1 MSAQA
6 GTVDIGF
13 SAFQVDNQL
22 YTSGNYDF
30 PVVVC
35 SQKTRNVDAV
45 RSPSLFSL
53 SSHRVQHLLP
63 TRAGG
68 IHLSFYE
75 STNFSINE
83 IVCQLHPIAAYIED
97 KYINVML
104 DFMVENMP
112 SNLIYTAEPK
122 YDRVSCTIGHVLI
135 PKAILVKSASLA
147 EPFRLGLI
155 RIEPLSVLLS
165 VHTCIRMYIALDHSP
180 LDFAAFERRD
190 IYSLPMRFGYHLGMH
205 YVSGAIF
212 GAGWV
217 VGSLEILG
225 SPSGL
230 ARSVSTGLKDFLSM
244 PVQGLLRGPWGFLVG
259 ITQGS
264 ASLLKNIT
272 AGTVNSVTKLAA
284 SVARNL
290 DRLSL
295 DDEHLQ
301 RTEALRRSRPQGITH
316 GFAQGLTGLGISI
329 LGAVGGLARHT
340 LEARS
345 SVDVFTGL
353 GRGLVGA
360 VTKPISGAAELVA
373 LTGQGMLHTVGFNTL
388 PLARHLTVPTNT
400 SLGPS
405 AAKVMSL
412 YLPPIIFSGQIIC
425 MALATMRMPNN
436 SFSTV
441 SVALSWTQIFIV
453 SHEQDTVVEMIYV
466 DRAYVEIDGDD
477 ATLVTVNVRQ
487 TSENVDRDNE
497 VRTP

>member
-1 MSAQA
+1 M
-6 GTVDIGF
+6 
-13 SAFQVDNQL
+13 DNQL
-22 YTSGNYDF
+22 YSSGNFDF

-35 SQKTRNVDAV
+35 SQNSTNNSETR
-45 RSPSLFSL
+45 RSYRQLPSPFSL
-53 SSHRVQHLLP
+53 TTYRLENLQPFQAGSIRLL
-63 TRAGG
+63 
-68 IHLSFYE
+68 FYE

-83 IVCQLHPIAAYIED
+83 IHCQLQPIAAYIED

-104 DFMVENMP
+104 DYMVENMP
-112 SNLIYTAEPK
+112 PNLIYRSEAK
-122 YDRVSCTIGHVLI
+122 CSRVQCDDGQVLI
-135 PKAILVKSASLA
+135 PKLILIKSASLA
-147 EPFRLGLI
+147 EPFRLGLV

-180 LDFAAFERRD
+180 LDFGAFERRD

-316 GFAQGLTGLGISI
+316 GFAQGLTGFGISI
-329 LGAVGGLARHT
+329 LGAVGGFARHT
-340 LEARS
+340 LEART

-388 PLARHLTVPTNT
+388 PSARNPTIPQNI

-405 AAKVMSL
+405 AAKIMWKYLPRIFLSDQILFMSL
-412 YLPPIIFSGQIIC
+412 ATLQMANSSLSSVTIALTSNVIVVVSMDRDELIEIISI
-425 MALATMRMPNN
+425 
-436 SFSTV
+436 
-441 SVALSWTQIFIV
+441 
-453 SHEQDTVVEMIYV
+453 
-466 DRAYVEIDGDD
+466 DRAYPEIDANDS
-477 ATLVTVNVRQ
+477 TLVIINV
-487 TSENVDRDNE
+487 TKTADNNDRDNE
-497 VRTP
+497 VVSLV